1 MNYSALFFIK
11 SSPNPAITLRM
22 ILICLMLASSAL
34 KSVAADEASSSSN
47 ASPEETGQDSESA
60 SLEESAGWFDYF
72 FGDPR
77 AETPPENIESSSQ
90 ETWYDAARDTVSE
103 TIDDSATWFD
113 NFFGDPRS
121 NIDERADASLRVTID
136 GFYSGV
142 EGESQINV
150 SAKGSVSLPR
160 TENRL
165 RLTFTSDVDATV
177 SGEDAVN
184 TEPAERQSISRDR
197 GGLGLAYLLHENPSN
212 TVTLAA
218 GIKGGPDFY
227 TNARH
232 RYTKPLTETTRLR
245 VTNTLY
251 WITDDGAGVSSL
263 LDLEHSLR
271 TDTIIRYTLFGNF
284 NENTN
289 GLEWSTQASWLR
301 QLDRTTAISTRLGV
315 NGETDNLDS
324 VTQVWAT
331 FRYRGNFLR
340 PWLFYEIEPG
350 LSWHEKE
357 DYDTE
362 PTIALRLEML
372 F

>member
-1 MNYSALFFIK
+1 MRSALY
-11 SSPNPAITLRM
+11 PPAAHWQPK
-22 ILICLMLASSAL
+22 ILACMLLASC
-34 KSVAADEASSSSN
+34 VMPAAAQDASS
-47 ASPEETGQDSESA
+47 GQDGTNDTADA
-60 SLEESAGWFDYF
+60 SVSGSLDDSVDWFDRF

-77 AETPPENIESSSQ
+77 ADTDSDVAASSS
-90 ETWYDAARDTVSE
+90 EDSWYDIAHDTVSE
-103 TIDDSATWFD
+103 SLDDSVAWFD
-113 NFFGDPRS
+113 RFFGDPRTD
-121 NIDERADASLRVTID
+121 IDEQADATLRVTID

-142 EGESQINV
+142 EGESEINV
-150 SAKGSVSLPR
+150 RARGSVSLPR
-160 TENRL
+160 TENKL

-177 SGEDAVN
+177 SGQDAVN

-197 GGLGLAYLLHENPSN
+197 GGLGLAYLLYENPAN

-218 GIKGGPDFY
+218 GIKGGPEFY
-227 TNARH
+227 TNGVH
-232 RYTKPLTETTRLR
+232 RYTRPLSELTRLR

-263 LDLEHSLR
+263 LDFEHSLR
-271 TDTIIRYTLFGNF
+271 TDTIIRYTLFGNYS
-284 NENTN
+284 ETTN
-289 GLEWSTQASWLR
+289 GLEWSTQATWLR
-301 QLDRTTAISTRLGV
+301 QLDRMTAISARLGV
-315 NGETDNLDS
+315 NGETDNPDS
-324 VTQVWAT
+324 VTQTWAT

-362 PTIALRLEML
+362 PTLALRLEVL